1 VYNLR
6 WRLLCDRTEVCRRG
20 VSKKQKGVTIMC
32 NCKRLYYSAVLSL
45 VFVVA
50 CSSVP
55 PAQTALT
62 TLQGDQG
69 GMIIYGLVDGAT
81 TPAMAM
87 ARILHNVQ
95 NTCGEKPQVG
105 KVFRVRGT
113 NSDAIFLT
121 VVNHSMGNK
130 PRAGLLIAAPSGPQ
144 QVEIGFVID
153 DAARFASTMNPLQ
166 RQLFSVWHP
175 GGEAAP
181 AGKASA
187 GGGGALPPMQTASLA
202 DSTATVSLP
211 AGWNIDPWSKGG
223 TAVVNGPQGEKIALN
238 LRFMG
243 QDPRA
248 PGFQS
253 QMRMGVKPLSFIVIY
268 PYNADMTRAFPDL
281 FQRMRA
287 TAGAGPAPLKI
298 DSVKPVDGS
307 QGQCVNAT
315 GQVNADGKTMRE
327 LGELL
332 CRSQPDQ
339 KGQYS
344 YIVSQYQLPLGATDR
359 QRAISAAIM
368 ASYRVDEQRVQA
380 GVATQTA
387 QFHQIM
393 EVHTQALEA
402 FTQQQ
407 IAHTQQIGAETMARA
422 RQADAEHDAQH
433 AQWRQGE
440 DNISRQGQGFSN
452 YILDQTVV
460 QDNNMY
466 NNGTIGHGTLWNN
479 EADAL
484 VKANPNRFEYVPT
497 PNYWRGTDYV
507 P

>member
-1 VYNLR
+1 
-6 WRLLCDRTEVCRRG
+6 
-20 VSKKQKGVTIMC
+20 MC
-32 NCKRLYYSAVLSL
+32 SYKRFYLSAVLSL
-45 VFVVA
+45 LFVVA
-50 CSSVP
+50 GSSVP
-55 PAQTALT
+55 PAQSALT
-62 TLQGDQG
+62 TLQGKQG
-69 GMIIYGLVDGAT
+69 GMITYGLVEGAT

-95 NTCGEKPQVG
+95 NGVGEKPQVG
-105 KVFRVRGT
+105 KVFRVRGS
-113 NSDAIFLT
+113 NSDAVFFT
-121 VVNHSMGNK
+121 VTNHAGGNV
-130 PRAGLLIAAPSGPQ
+130 PVAGMLIASQTGPKA
-144 QVEIGFVID
+144 VEAALVSD
-153 DAARFASTMNPLQ
+153 AAARFGSTMNPLLS
-166 RQLFSVWHP
+166 QLFGVWHP
-175 GGEAAP
+175 GGVAPAP
-181 AGKASA
+181 AGKAPAQPGA
-187 GGGGALPPMQTASLA
+187 GGGVTLPPMHTVSLS

-211 AGWNIDPWSKGG
+211 DGWSVDQWSKGG

-248 PGFQS
+248 PAFQS
-253 QMRMGVKPLSFIVIY
+253 QMRMGVKPLPFIVIY

-287 TAGAGPAPLKI
+287 TAGAGPAPLKV
-298 DSVKPVDGS
+298 DSVKPIEGS

-327 LGELL
+327 LAELL

-339 KGQYS
+339 KGGYS
-344 YIVSQYQLPLGATDR
+344 YIVSQYQLPLGATER

-368 ASYRVDEQRVQA
+368 ASYRVDEQRVQSQ
-380 GVATQTA
+380 VNVQTA

-393 EVHTQALEA
+393 EAHTQALEA

-407 IAHTQQIGAETMARA
+407 IAHTKQIGADTMARA
-422 RQADAEHDAQH
+422 RAEDIQHDQQH
-433 AQWRQGE
+433 ATWRQGE
-440 DNISRQGQGFSN
+440 DEISRNGQGFSN

-466 NNGTIGHGTLWNN
+466 GNGTIGHGTLWNS

-484 VKANPNRFEYVPT
+484 VKANPNRFEYVT
-497 PNYWRGTDYV
+497 VPNYWRGTDYV